1 MRSIFLGTPALGVA
15 IHAHPAPGAD
25 DVFLLYGRTFGRD
38 VASRPQ
44 AIHQTSAR
52 AN

>member
-1 MRSIFLGTPALGVA
+1 MPVPAVASHAYPALGG
-15 IHAHPAPGAD
+15 HR
-25 DVFLLYGRTFGRD
+25 VFPLYGRTFGRD

-44 AIHQTSAR
+44 AIHQTSAQ

>member
-1 MRSIFLGTPALGVA
+1 MPVPAVASHVYPALGD
-15 IHAHPAPGAD
+15 D
-25 DVFLLYGRTFGRD
+25 DVFLLYRRTFGRD